1 MKAIQTFVFIL
12 ICSSLSFAQMP
23 WGNMGGKTLK
33 GKITGTLIDSITGQ
47 PVAYATIVLKKAG
60 KDKSKDG
67 ILSEDNGKFKFDN
80 VKTGK
85 YDVYASFL
93 GYEERVVRDVE
104 LTLKDPDYDM
114 ETVFLI
120 SDQVLLD
127 QVEITGDRAL
137 IENKVDRLVYNV
149 EQDASIAGGD
159 ATDALRKVPL
169 LSVDVDGN
177 VSLRGSQNVRI
188 LINGKPSGMFSSN
201 VADALKMFPADQIK
215 KVEVITS
222 PSAKYDGEGSA
233 GIINIITKREN
244 IEGVSGNVNASV
256 GTRQNSLNIGL
267 NAGKG
272 RLGFSSNLG
281 LFYSIPADAE
291 VSFDRKSIL
300 NPTDNFYRT
309 NGLQNTSR
317 LGASGSA
324 SMFYDFNAYNAINT
338 SITYRGFGFDFDG
351 TTNSEISD
359 ANLGFYNAFTRV
371 NNGDNLFGGYD
382 WNTDFTKKWAEDD
395 DRELVFAVQLSKGDN
410 NQNSEVVE
418 THEIEAFNRDA
429 QIYNDGDNVET
440 TVQVDYTQP
449 LPKSFKLETGAK
461 AVIRNITSDYTNSI
475 RGADNTYQEVPALTN
490 VFDYDQDVVAGY
502 ASLSFILAKKYSFIT
517 GVRYERTKI
526 GGQFLEGEALPFT
539 NEYDNWLPNVT
550 ISRSFKNFRTLKLSY
565 SKRIQRP
572 TLFYINPFNNNTDQF
587 NRTIGNPQIDPE
599 LVHQV
604 EMSYNITIK
613 GVTIF
618 ASSFYKYTDAVIES
632 ILTLDENGVSV
643 NSFDNVGVNKSIG
656 LNLFATKTINKFTI
670 RGGGNV
676 YTYNAT
682 GKING
687 VDLEREDLLYDIFF
701 NGDYS
706 ITGTLKADFFGFF
719 RSPQATLQGENP
731 SFSIWGFG
739 VRKDL
744 GKLSLGIRVI
754 EPFNNFKYFDSR
766 LEGPDFVQ
774 EYSYGVP
781 FRSLGINV
789 RYKFGKVDFK
799 ERKSK
804 IKNTDTKQG
813 DGQGGGQ
820 SGGGQLGG

>member
-1 MKAIQTFVFIL
+1 MKILNTLVFIL
-12 ICSSLSFAQMP
+12 ICSNLSYTQMP

-33 GKITGTLIDSITGQ
+33 GKITGILVDSITGESV
-47 PVAYATIVLKKAG
+47 PYATLVLKKAG

-67 ILSEDNGKFKFDN
+67 ILSEDNGEFKFEN

-93 GYEERVVRDVE
+93 GYKEKVIRDVE
-104 LTLKDPDYDM
+104 LTLKDPDNDLKKVM
-114 ETVFLI
+114 LI
-120 SDQVLLD
+120 PDEVMLD
-127 QVEITGDRAL
+127 QVEIKGERAL

-169 LSVDVDGN
+169 LSVDIEGN

-244 IEGVSGNVNASV
+244 IEGMSGNVNASV
-256 GTRQNSLNIGL
+256 GTRQNSLNLGL

-291 VSFDRKSIL
+291 VTFNRRSVETALESFYT
-300 NPTDNFYRT
+300 TD
-309 NGLQNTSR
+309 GLQKTSR
-317 LGASGSA
+317 LGGSGSA

-351 TTNSEISD
+351 TTSSVISD
-359 ANLGFYNAFTRV
+359 DNIGFYNEFTRK

-382 WNTDFTKKWAEDD
+382 WNTDYTKKWEDND

-410 NQNSEVVE
+410 NQDSDVVE
-418 THEIEAFNRDA
+418 VHDLEILNRDA
-429 QIYNDGDNVET
+429 QIFNDGDNVET
-440 TVQVDYTQP
+440 TLQVDYTQP

-461 AVIRNITSDYTNSI
+461 TVIRNITSDYTNRI
-475 RGADNTYQEVPALTN
+475 LDGGVYQDIPELSN

-502 ASLSFILAKKYSFIT
+502 GSLSFILAKKYSFIT
-517 GVRYERTKI
+517 GVRYERTSI
-526 GGQFLEGEALPFT
+526 GGRFLEGDAMEFS
-539 NEYDNWLPNVT
+539 NEYDNWLPNLTV
-550 ISRSFKNFRTLKLSY
+550 SRTFKNFRTLKLSY

-572 TLFYINPFNNNTDQF
+572 SLFYINPFNNNTDQF

-604 EMSYNITIK
+604 EMAYNITVK
-613 GVTIF
+613 GVTVF
-618 ASSFYKYTDAVIES
+618 ASSYYKYTDAVIES

-643 NSFDNVGVNKSIG
+643 NSFDNVGVNKSVG
-656 LNLFATKTINKFTI
+656 LNLFATKSINKLTV

-682 GKING
+682 GMVNG
-687 VDLEREDLLYDIFF
+687 VDLERKDLLYDIFF

-706 ITGTLKADFFGFF
+706 ISGTLKADFFGFF

-731 SFSIWGFG
+731 SFSIFGFG
-739 VRKDL
+739 IRKDI

-754 EPFNNFKYFDSR
+754 EPFNDLKYFNSKLD
-766 LEGPDFVQ
+766 GPDFVQ

-781 FRSLGINV
+781 FRSIGVNV

-804 IKNTDTKQG
+804 IKNTDQKQG
-813 DGQGGGQ
+813 EGQGGGQ

>member
-1 MKAIQTFVFIL
+1 MKILNTLVFIL
-12 ICSSLSFAQMP
+12 ICSNLSYTQMP

-33 GKITGTLIDSITGQ
+33 GKITGTLVDSITGESV
-47 PVAYATIVLKKAG
+47 PYATLVLKKAG

-67 ILSEDNGKFKFDN
+67 ILSEDNGEFKFEN

-93 GYEERVVRDVE
+93 GYKEKVIRDVE
-104 LTLKDPDYDM
+104 LTLKDPDNDLKKVM
-114 ETVFLI
+114 LI
-120 SDQVLLD
+120 PDEVMLD
-127 QVEITGDRAL
+127 QVEIKGERAL

-169 LSVDVDGN
+169 LSVDIEGN

-244 IEGVSGNVNASV
+244 IEGMSGNVNASV
-256 GTRQNSLNIGL
+256 GTRQNSLNLGL

-291 VSFDRKSIL
+291 VTFNRRSVETALESFYT
-300 NPTDNFYRT
+300 TD
-309 NGLQNTSR
+309 GLQKTSR
-317 LGASGSA
+317 LGGSGSA

-351 TTNSEISD
+351 TTSSVISD
-359 ANLGFYNAFTRV
+359 DNIGFYNEFTRK

-382 WNTDFTKKWAEDD
+382 WNTDYTKKWEDND

-410 NQNSEVVE
+410 NQDSDVVE
-418 THEIEAFNRDA
+418 VHDLEILNRDA
-429 QIYNDGDNVET
+429 QIFNDGDNVET
-440 TVQVDYTQP
+440 TLQVDYTQP

-461 AVIRNITSDYTNSI
+461 TVIRNITSDYTNRI
-475 RGADNTYQEVPALTN
+475 LDGGVYQDIPELSN

-502 ASLSFILAKKYSFIT
+502 GSLSFILAKKYSFIT
-517 GVRYERTKI
+517 GVRYERTSI
-526 GGQFLEGEALPFT
+526 GGRFLEGDAMEFS
-539 NEYDNWLPNVT
+539 NEYDNWLPNLTV
-550 ISRSFKNFRTLKLSY
+550 SRTFKNFRTLKLSY

-572 TLFYINPFNNNTDQF
+572 SLFYINPFNNNTDQF

-604 EMSYNITIK
+604 EMAYNITVK
-613 GVTIF
+613 GVTVF
-618 ASSFYKYTDAVIES
+618 ASSYYKYTDAVIES

-643 NSFDNVGVNKSIG
+643 NSFDNVGVNKSVG
-656 LNLFATKTINKFTI
+656 LNLFATKSINKLTV

-682 GKING
+682 GMVNG
-687 VDLEREDLLYDIFF
+687 VDLERKDLLYDIFF

-706 ITGTLKADFFGFF
+706 ISGTLKADFFGFF

-731 SFSIWGFG
+731 SFSIFGFG
-739 VRKDL
+739 IRKDI

-754 EPFNNFKYFDSR
+754 EPFNDLKYFNSKLD
-766 LEGPDFVQ
+766 GPDFVQ

-781 FRSLGINV
+781 FRSIGVNI

-804 IKNTDTKQG
+804 IKNTDQKQG
-813 DGQGGGQ
+813 EGQGGGQ